1 MTRGDIN
8 LKVVHDRLQLIET
21 CLNDLRSAFP
31 LSSLGE
37 FTADR
42 RNAAA
47 AESMLRRAIQSIFD
61 LVRHLIARAYG
72 RGLLEYRELAR
83 LAREKGLIQDP
94 RLADVL
100 ERLAGYRN
108 RLTHFYDEVTDEELY
123 GILRDRLADLEG
135 IATELQGAAIRLSGG
150 SC

>member
-1 MTRGDIN
+1 MTQGHVN
-8 LKVVHDRLQLIET
+8 LKVVHDRLRLIET
-21 CLNDLRSAFP
+21 CLDDLK
-31 LSSLGE
+31 SSVPASSFEE

-47 AESMLRRAIQSIFD
+47 AESMLRRAIQSLFD
-61 LVRHLIARAYG
+61 LVRHLVAKAYG

-83 LAREKGLIQDP
+83 LAKEKDLIHDP

-100 ERLAGYRN
+100 QKLAGYRN

-123 GILRDRLADLEG
+123 DIVRNRLQDLEDL
-135 IATELQGAAIRLSGG
+135 ARELEESAIRLTGG
-150 SC
+150 